1 MGKCVWKS
9 QPNAYSDFLQ
19 VTKYNKNT
27 YKGAFCQWVP
37 QSLIFSRTHEIL
49 RTTSPMAFC
58 TLRSVHII
66 FSSIGFLIRRVSRGN
81 SPSCFESL
89 FFFSSP
95 RQRLN
100 ASLLNKNMEVATSPE
115 KTRGTTKL
123 EYFLEGA
130 WDATSDTK
138 AQSFFHFPPHRGMLQ
153 PPFF

>member
-1 MGKCVWKS
+1 
-9 QPNAYSDFLQ
+9 
-19 VTKYNKNT
+19 
-27 YKGAFCQWVP
+27 
-37 QSLIFSRTHEIL
+37 
-49 RTTSPMAFC
+49 MAFC
-58 TLRSVHII
+58 TLRSVHIL
-66 FSSIGFLIRRVSRGN
+66 FSSVGFLIRRVSRGN

-89 FFFSSP
+89 FFFSFP

-138 AQSFFHFPPHRGMLQ
+138 AQSFFHFPPTVECSNLLFLKKLPIRLFFFPFSRSGVAGIT
-153 PPFF
+153 PPRVCLFLMILASFLLLKE